1 MPACFFNTLCGFFF
15 LKLKATVIL
24 LKKTQIVN
32 YDSNIGQ
39 NVMEHDQRLSI
50 QSINKLMK
58 SEYIYIKFIYLFK

>member
-1 MPACFFNTLCGFFF
+1 MRFSILFVGFFF

-32 YDSNIGQ
+32 YYSNIGQ
-39 NVMEHDQRLSI
+39 NIKEHDQRLSI

>member
-1 MPACFFNTLCGFFF
+1 MLFQYSLWVFF

>member
-1 MPACFFNTLCGFFF
+1 MPACVFNTLCGFF

>member
-1 MPACFFNTLCGFFF
+1 MPACVFQYSLWFFF

>member
-1 MPACFFNTLCGFFF
+1 MGFF